1 MLSRPSARTA
11 TLLLLALG
19 AGCAASVPRDAPSK
33 LLAAGKARAEAKE
46 WNRARRYFEA
56 IRDRHPSAPEA
67 EEATFLVA
75 EMRRLQ
81 GQHQPAFEA
90 YKNFVERY
98 PNSRYSV
105 AAAEA
110 EYALGMHY
118 LEGRTSGFL
127 FFGPDRAQGVP
138 ILEHMQVNF
147 RNHSLADDALVRVA
161 DFQLANGEPE
171 LAAESYRRLLAEY
184 PRSEFRLGALRALAA
199 ALWRQSEGP
208 AYDERLLLQALRAYR
223 DYVDLA
229 KQREGGGGPPN
240 PRIAEAEHAIAAVR
254 ERLAEK
260 QLLVARLYE
269 RRNRPESAA
278 LYYRYCLREYADTPP
293 AARAAE
299 RLRRLEAK
307 G

>member
-1 MLSRPSARTA
+1 M
-11 TLLLLALG
+11 LLLAALG
-19 AGCAASVPRDAPSK
+19 AGCATSVPRDDPGK
-33 LLAAGKARAEAKE
+33 LLAAGKERAEAKE

-56 IRDRHPSAPEA
+56 IRDRHPSSPEA

-81 GQHQPAFEA
+81 GQYQPAFQA
-90 YKNFVERY
+90 YKDFVERY
-98 PNSRYSV
+98 PNSRHSV
-105 AAAEA
+105 AVAEA
-110 EYALGMHY
+110 EYALGMTY
-118 LEGRTSGFL
+118 LEGRTPGFL

-161 DFQLANGEPE
+161 DFHLADGQPE

-184 PRSEFRLGALRALAA
+184 PRSEFRLGALRALATS
-199 ALWRQSEGP
+199 LWRQSEGA

-223 DYVDLA
+223 DYVEVA
-229 KQREGGGGPPN
+229 KQQEGGGGPQD
-240 PRIAEAEHAIAAVR
+240 PRIAEAERAIATVR

-269 RRNRPESAA
+269 RRNRPAA
-278 LYYRYCLREYADTPP
+278 AAHYYRYCLREYPDTPH

-299 RLRRLEAK
+299 RLRRLETA